1 MDHLHRHSFAYLGAM
16 PTLASNRI
24 LGFIGSSMI
33 GVFLPIFLYEFFGM
47 SLWAVLLWFAIDFA
61 IKLPFYAPAAKLFS
75 RIGLIRA
82 MGIGT
87 IGMVLFYWM
96 FYLLDVGS
104 QIHPF
109 VLMAIG
115 MFGLSLNSTLYWS
128 PFHID
133 FAKFADP
140 KHRGAQL
147 GIYYSLEQLISV
159 AAPIIAAFLI
169 AHFSYQSNFLVG
181 LLLSLA
187 SLVPLLFL
195 PKQTVTYEFGYRQTF
210 QKLFSKPFRPMAFSM
225 MALGA
230 ENIVGAIVWPI
241 FLFAL
246 FQGSYLEVGA
256 VTSVIVVISLLLE
269 IVVGKETDRF
279 SAGKILKWGS
289 WVYAFG
295 WMFKGFVSTLTG
307 VFAASTFHSF
317 GSIFMRTPL
326 DTLSYQ
332 QAADSGHYIDEYSVL
347 REIALGFGRVGV
359 LLILIPITTF
369 FSINAAFFVAAGVS
383 LGVNWLVEYHTKE
396 SSGGSTS

>member
-1 MDHLHRHSFAYLGAM
+1 MPNSQHAHRHSFAYLGAM

-24 LGFIGSSMI
+24 LGFIGSSML
-33 GVFLPIFLYEFFGM
+33 GVFLPIFLYEFFGL
-47 SLWAVLLWFAIDFA
+47 SLTAVLLWFAIDFA
-61 IKLPFYAPAAKLFS
+61 VKLPFYAPAAKLFS
-75 RIGLIRA
+75 RIGLIKS
-82 MGIGT
+82 MMIGT
-87 IGMVLFYWM
+87 TGMILFYWM

-104 QIHPF
+104 SINPF
-109 VLMAIG
+109 VLMAIA
-115 MFGLSLNSTLYWS
+115 MFGLSLNSTLYWT

-133 FAKFADP
+133 FAKFADA

-147 GIYYSLEQLISV
+147 GLYYSLQQLLTV
-159 AAPIIAAFLI
+159 ATPIAAALLI
-169 AHFSYQSNFLVG
+169 ARFSYQANFLVG
-181 LLLSLA
+181 LLLSAA

-195 PKQTVTYEFGYRQTF
+195 PKHIVTFEFGYIQTF
-210 QKLFSKPFRPMAFSM
+210 KKLFSKTFRPMAFSM

-241 FLFAL
+241 FLFVL
-246 FQGSYLEVGA
+246 FQGNYLEVGA
-256 VTSVIVVISLLLE
+256 VTAVIVMISLVLE
-269 IVVGKETDRF
+269 IVVGKETDRW
-279 SAGKILKWGS
+279 SAGRILKWGS

-295 WMFKGFVSTLTG
+295 WIFKGLVSTLTG

-347 REIALGFGRVGV
+347 REIALGFGRVGI
-359 LLILIPITTF
+359 LLVLIPITTM

-383 LGVNWLVEYHTKE
+383 LGVNWLVQYHAQSET
-396 SSGGSTS
+396 